1 MIYPPDAPTA
11 PRERLAY
18 LAERAGLL
26 VGIEEKVEQ
35 LAYAEEQQPYPG
47 PSEEVRTMGEGVE
60 ALRELAAAHAEPDFG
75 NPLDVVELGEA
86 LRSAEELVE
95 QLIRLGGAEELAAVG
110 S

>member
-18 LAERAGLL
+18 LAGRAGLL

-35 LAYAEEQQPYPG
+35 LAYAQEQRPYPG
-47 PSEEVRTMGEGVE
+47 PSEEVRTMREGVE
-60 ALRELAAAHAEPDFG
+60 ALRELAAAHAEPDPG
-75 NPLDVVELGEA
+75 NALDDVVELGEA

-95 QLIRLGGAEELAAVG
+95 QLIRLAG